1 MATTKRVQVDIDVN
15 SQKVKIAGEETLKLS
30 KQIQILTTEL
40 SFVEKGSA
48 QWDLLTAK
56 LNSVKDAAAET
67 KTKSGELFGTLGQL
81 GGGIGEFGNQADNA
95 FGKLKL
101 FSTFSFKDVSSQV
114 KGFGKDIG
122 EVVGNVSKATGITG
136 AYTKITEGLGKAFKV
151 SGESSKFAQTAVKG
165 FGAAL
170 TATGIGLIATALG
183 YLINNFT
190 KIKDA
195 ILKAIPGLQGF
206 ADAVGGVIDFVTDL
220 IGVTSQAER
229 EEAKRQATYAK
240 AKANTEIVNK
250 GIQREIN
257 LLKAKG
263 ATEEEIDK
271 KQKQMLLNRKKDLEA
286 AANQQRTLYG
296 EQGQEYLDIKNE
308 LAVIEATAL
317 KRQQDEAQA
326 ATDKAN
332 AKADQNRQKQLQKDK
347 EYRQSQADAAVN
359 LAKNAADTDEAV
371 LRAALKKQQ
380 DIKNEGKTISK
391 EQAKDQAD
399 EINRIVTDELK
410 KDKETRQKDAQ
421 EKIDAQKAND
431 KIELDNLT
439 AKYEEAKL
447 KNGEYSQQAIDEQ
460 DKIFAQQKT
469 NLETEKAALIA
480 QQQTKDGL
488 TKEQSARLAQIG
500 IDEQTLS
507 NTVLS
512 EGQKRVQA
520 KLDENLK
527 LKDEADK
534 AYQDKVKMAG
544 DDYELQQKI
553 LDDKIEQDR
562 IFYEKQLAQQGL
574 SAAQIKAIKD
584 KQLADNK
591 ANAEAQITI
600 EQKKFD
606 AQQKML
612 MAISQAIS
620 VASDLAGKDTA
631 QGKALAVAASLI
643 NTYAAIA
650 GQLRAATNNG
660 QAAVPGWA
668 IAQAVATGIVGFKA
682 VADIIKTPVPNSG
695 GSAGSVPNTTE
706 QPRKLARGGLV
717 SGPGTGRSD
726 SIPAMLSNGESIIN
740 AASTAMFAPL
750 LSSINQM
757 GGGAKFADGGMIA
770 PYSSIDRSE
779 PFASLQGEQPMIKT
793 YVVASD
799 MTSQQQLDRNTKMR
813 STL

>member
-48 QWDLLTAK
+48 QWDLLTTK

-101 FSTFSFKDVSSQV
+101 FSTFSFKDVSGQV

-122 EVVGNVSKATGITG
+122 EVVGNVSKATGVTG

-263 ATEEEIDK
+263 ATEEEVDK

-286 AANQQRTLYG
+286 AANAQRTLYG
-296 EQGQEYLDIKNE
+296 DQGQEYLDIKNE
-308 LAVIEATAL
+308 LAVIDATAT
-317 KRQQDEAQA
+317 KRQQDATQA

-347 EYRQSQADAAVN
+347 EYRQAQADAAVN

-421 EKIDAQKAND
+421 EKIDAQKAAD
-431 KIELDNLT
+431 KTELDNLSV
-439 AKYEEAKL
+439 KYEEIKL
-447 KNGEYSQQAIDEQ
+447 KNGEFSKQATEAQ
-460 DKIFAQQKT
+460 DNLFAKQKQ

-488 TKEQSARLAQIG
+488 TKEQTARLAQIG

-507 NTVLS
+507 NTVIA
-512 EGQKRVQA
+512 EGQKRVQN
-520 KLDENLK
+520 KVDENLK

-534 AYQDKVKMAG
+534 AYQDKVKAAG
-544 DDYELQQKI
+544 DDYTLQQKI

-562 IFYEKQLAQQGL
+562 IFYEKQLSQKGL
-574 SAAQIKAIKD
+574 SAAQIKAIED
-584 KQLADNK
+584 KQKADKK
-591 ANAEAQITI
+591 ANAEAQIAI
-600 EQKKFD
+600 ETGKAD
-606 AQQKML
+606 AEIKL
-612 MAISQAIS
+612 LQAVGAAANALADI
-620 VASDLAGKDTA
+620 AGKNTVT
-631 QGKALAVAASLI
+631 GKILAVSASLI

-650 GQLRAATNNG
+650 GSLAQYSKPGAPPI
-660 QAAVPGWA
+660 PGWA
-668 IAQAVATGIVGFKA
+668 IAQAVATGVVGFKA

-706 QPRKLARGGLV
+706 QPRKLARGGV
-717 SGPGTGRSD
+717 VTGPGSSTSD
-726 SIPAMLSNGESIIN
+726 SIPAMLSAGESVIN
-740 AASTAMFAPL
+740 AQSTAMFAPL

-757 GGGAKFADGGMIA
+757 GGGARFADGGIA
-770 PYSSIDRSE
+770 PYSSIDKSE
-779 PFASLQGEQPMIKT
+779 PFASFQSEQPMIKA
-793 YVVASD
+793 YVVAQD
-799 MTSQQQLDRNTKMR
+799 MTSQQMLDRNTKTR